1 MSKFLDFFTEGFF
14 NRKISYDNIDN
25 QMKLFGKIPSP
36 LNDKN
41 LVTVLK
47 EIENETM
54 NGTIHLLYEKYKEKY
69 GKNFLIPYLENGT
82 VKDCVI
88 ISNHLDCEFIAKNNL
103 KKMSNYNNILMDGVL
118 STTDLNHWKKQR
130 NILNAAFFPTNIKKV
145 INISKKRAEQ
155 CPNRILNIS
164 KKTNNKIDILDFFL
178 HETQAQLQLSLFGT
192 TQTFSEKTNKK
203 LRDSFAMKYR
213 NGETRSYLLDLMK
226 HIKNEKFNGP
236 LSKAL
241 RISPQLTDTELYGNL
256 MTFSFAGHDTT
267 GNTLSWL
274 VYELCKNHKL
284 QTDLKKEIDT
294 FWNYNDDCNIITLQ
308 DLQSLK
314 IMSRF
319 ICETLRKWPAVAN
332 GTYRQITDSC
342 YIRNNENEKCTFL
355 PKYTYVQIPNY
366 LRHRDKTI
374 WKTPTIFNPYRQYTI
389 NELEPINKNGFVTPE
404 SYRFS
409 PFLHNNRSCIGKMFA
424 IIEMKLMLLYLLK
437 DFTFVLHNQD
447 NISSFNLGTMMPQ
460 NLFVSILNTKSKY

>member
-14 NRKISYDNIDN
+14 NKKISYENIDN

-41 LVTVLK
+41 LVQVLK

-54 NGTIHLLYEKYKEKY
+54 NGKIHLLYEKYREKY
-69 GKNFLIPYLENGT
+69 GKNFLIPYLENGI

-103 KKMSNYNNILMDGVL
+103 KKMPNYNNILLDGIL
-118 STTDLNHWKKQR
+118 STPHLSHWKKQR
-130 NILNAAFFPTNIKKV
+130 NILNTAFFPSNIKKV
-145 INISKKRAEQ
+145 INISENRAKKCSQR
-155 CPNRILNIS
+155 LLDIS
-164 KKTNNKIDILDFFL
+164 KKNNNKIDILDFFL
-178 HETQAQLQLSLFGT
+178 HETQGQLQLSLFGT
-192 TQTFSEKTNKK
+192 TEDFSEKTNKK
-203 LRDSFAMKYR
+203 LRDSFAFKNT
-213 NGETRSYLLDLMK
+213 NGETRTYLLDLMK
-226 HIKNEKFNGP
+226 NIKNKNFNGP

-241 RISPQLTDTELYGNL
+241 RISPQITDTELYGNL

-267 GNTLSWL
+267 GNTLAWL

-284 QTDLKKEIDT
+284 QRDLKREIEK
-294 FWNYNDDCNIITLQ
+294 FWNYNDDSNFIILQ
-308 DLQSLK
+308 DLQCLK

-319 ICETLRKWPAVAN
+319 ICETLRKWPALAN
-332 GTYRQITDSC
+332 GTYREITDNY
-342 YIRNNENEKCTFL
+342 YIRNNENEKLIYL
-355 PKYTYVQIPNY
+355 PKKTYVQIPNY

-374 WKTPTIFNPYRQYTI
+374 WKSPLQFNPYRNFKK

-409 PFLHNNRSCIGKMFA
+409 PFLHNNRACIGKMFA
-424 IIEMKLMLLYLLK
+424 IIEMKLILLYLLK
-437 DFTFVLHNQD
+437 DFTFVLHGED
-447 NISSFNLGTMMPQ
+447 NISSFNLGTMAPQ
-460 NLFVSILNTKSKY
+460 KLFVSILNTKSKY